1 MSIVL
6 ELNLIL
12 LTVRTLQITT
22 VAIVKMQESY
32 VPVSQTWVKYNTKV
46 LNYKYKYCAKNNKY
60 KYRLQLRIL
69 NTITN
74 TEYVFQ
80 LQLQIL
86 SAQV

>member
-1 MSIVL
+1 ML
-6 ELNLIL
+6 ELNLTL
-12 LTVRTLQITT
+12 LTVHTSQITT
-22 VAIVKMQESY
+22 VTIVKMQESD

-46 LNYKYKYCAKNNKY
+46 FNYKYKYCAKNNKY
-60 KYRLQLRIL
+60 KYKLQLCIL